1 MHDDIIVNKIEII
14 KRCIKRIK
22 EEYNGDKT
30 RLKNFTIQDSI
41 ILNLQRA
48 CEAAIDLGM
57 HIIAVKKLGVP
68 QASRDA
74 FIILKEQEI
83 IDEEN
88 CKMMT
93 AMIGFRNIAV
103 HDYQK
108 LNLAILEKIIENH
121 LGDFEKYYGK
131 ILEL

>member
-14 KRCIKRIK
+14 RRCIKRIK

>member
-22 EEYNGDKT
+22 EEYCDDKT

-48 CEAAIDLGM
+48 CEASIDLGM
-57 HIIAVKKLGVP
+57 HTIAVKKLGVP

-74 FIILKEQEI
+74 FIILKEQKI

-93 AMIGFRNIAV
+93 AIIGFRNIAV

-108 LNLAILEKIIENH
+108 LNLNILEKIIENH